1 MYTLRVQLPRFSA
14 SHLQRKYIL
23 IFLSGV
29 ANTKLAS
36 TLPVLSNFS
45 LRHFRNRV
53 DINVSMADSNDSNE
67 HSLGDSNSYEGNIL
81 DLERIKRDFPSVH
94 DMNKIGR
101 GIYNL
106 G

>member
-1 MYTLRVQLPRFSA
+1 
-14 SHLQRKYIL
+14 
-23 IFLSGV
+23 
-29 ANTKLAS
+29 
-36 TLPVLSNFS
+36 
-45 LRHFRNRV
+45 
-53 DINVSMADSNDSNE
+53 MADSNDSNE